1 MKTYMYL
8 LSAAVFVLVLI
19 CGGCQTGAV
28 QGVPAMVAEEAT
40 IDDTAP
46 GGSVFDDL
54 RTGGYDFVA
63 RGNEPFWSLDVD
75 FEGESRFLMLGEEPL
90 IFERVAMPSPA
101 AEKGFFLLALAK
113 DEILIEVFL
122 REGDCVDSMSG
133 EPFTWKVRVIRSGEE
148 LTGCG
153 RYL

>member
-1 MKTYMYL
+1 MYL
-8 LSAAVFVLVLI
+8 LSGAVVVLALL
-19 CGGCQTGAV
+19 CGGCQAGAV
-28 QGVPAMVAEEAT
+28 QGVPAAVAEEAT

-54 RTGGYDFVA
+54 RAGGYDFVA

-75 FEGESRFLMLGEEPL
+75 FEGVSRFLMLGEEPL
-90 IFERVAMPSPA
+90 LFERVAMPSPS
-101 AEKGFFLLALAK
+101 EQKGFLLLALAN
-113 DEILIEVFL
+113 DAVLIEVFL
-122 REGDCVDSMSG
+122 QEGDCVDSMSG
-133 EPFTWKVRVIRSGEE
+133 EPFTWKVRVIRPGEE